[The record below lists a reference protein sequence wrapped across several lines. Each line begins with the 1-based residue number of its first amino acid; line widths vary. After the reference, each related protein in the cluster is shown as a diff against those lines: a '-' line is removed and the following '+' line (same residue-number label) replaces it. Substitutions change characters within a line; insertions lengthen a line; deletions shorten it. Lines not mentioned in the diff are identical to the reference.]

1 MTLAIVI
8 RMKPYAKIKTKKT
21 AQFERLVGIFQENFR
36 HVVNWLKSYQSEIKK
51 HTGLK
56 IRRLNTLKVSL
67 EDRVLLTFYYLRPYP
82 TFANLAPIFNMSE
95 SYCQKS
101 YTQTVRVLAKF
112 LTRLSRKELL
122 TFDTLIIDVSEQRI
136 ERPLKHF
143 IRAKNITAPSKPNA
157 LFVL

>member
-56 IRRLNTLKVSL
+56 IRRLNTSKVSL
-67 EDRVLLTFYYLRPYP
+67 EDRVLLTFYYLRHYP
-82 TFANLAPIFNMSE
+82 TFDNLAPIFNISE
-95 SYCQKS
+95 SYCQKI
-101 YTQTVRVLAKF
+101 YTKTVETSKSILFGQKT
-112 LTRLSRKELL
+112 LPHPQSPTHYLC
-122 TFDTLIIDVSEQRI
+122 FDCVT
-136 ERPLKHF
+136 H
-143 IRAKNITAPSKPNA
+143 
-157 LFVL
+157 